1 MIHGPYF
8 IQVRSKTQAE
18 YQTATVL
25 GWEKQKKKKKKGGY
39 LQDFEIMETLE
50 NVARNVPQLIS
61 RDSPGREIQEWKV
74 RENKILSP
82 YIYDVLCASFKRTG
96 VWWAS

>member
-8 IQVRSKTQAE
+8 IQVRTKTQAE

-25 GWEKQKKKKKKGGY
+25 GWEKQKKKKGGY
-39 LQDFEIMETLE
+39 LQNFEIMETLE
-50 NVARNVPQLIS
+50 SVARNVPQLIS

-74 RENKILSP
+74 RENKIRSS
-82 YIYDVLCASFKRTG
+82 YI
-96 VWWAS
+96 W

>member
-18 YQTATVL
+18 YHAATVL

-39 LQDFEIMETLE
+39 LQNFEIMETLE
-50 NVARNVPQLIS
+50 SVARNVPQLIS
-61 RDSPGREIQEWKV
+61 RDSPRREIQESKIG
-74 RENKILSP
+74 ENKIRS
-82 YIYDVLCASFKRTG
+82 R
-96 VWWAS
+96 

>member
-8 IQVRSKTQAE
+8 IQVRTKTQAE

-25 GWEKQKKKKKKGGY
+25 GWEKQKKKKKGGY
-39 LQDFEIMETLE
+39 LQNFEIMETLE
-50 NVARNVPQLIS
+50 SVARNVPQLIS

-74 RENKILSP
+74 RENKIRSS
-82 YIYDVLCASFKRTG
+82 YI
-96 VWWAS
+96 W